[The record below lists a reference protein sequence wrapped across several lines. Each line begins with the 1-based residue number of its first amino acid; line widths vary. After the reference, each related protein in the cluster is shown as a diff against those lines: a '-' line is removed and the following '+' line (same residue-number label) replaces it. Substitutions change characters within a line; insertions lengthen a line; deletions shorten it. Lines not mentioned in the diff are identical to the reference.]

1 MKINE
6 LYKGQVVK
14 NYRELCKILNIKQT
28 GGSAKKSQMKELA
41 RFVKYHKDGNKIIID
56 EIYKEPLEK
65 INGRIEAIKLRAK
78 NNSDWKIYDN
88 LNIEPEKMLNYGI
101 YKITLNND
109 IYIGSTIK
117 SFRKRFQQH
126 NRGKDKLM
134 KHTYELLQNGGV
146 FEILHDMTGIE
157 DEELIRMVEDE
168 AIKEYL
174 LNPNWNIINRKPGAK
189 SYNRTYK
196 KKKKVIR
203 IDEDKLYE
211 AIQLLA
217 KHGLIDEE
225 GVDM

>member
-1 MKINE
+1 MVE
-6 LYKGQVVK
+6 
-14 NYRELCKILNIKQT
+14 
-28 GGSAKKSQMKELA
+28 
-41 RFVKYHKDGNKIIID
+41 F
-56 EIYKEPLEK
+56 
-65 INGRIEAIKLRAK
+65 
-78 NNSDWKIYDN
+78 
-88 LNIEPEKMLNYGI
+88 
-101 YKITLNND
+101 
-109 IYIGSTIK
+109 
-117 SFRKRFQQH
+117 
-126 NRGKDKLM
+126 
-134 KHTYELLQNGGV
+134 

-157 DEELIRMVEDE
+157 DEELVRMVEDE

-174 LNPNWNIINRKPGAK
+174 LNPNWNVINRKPGAK